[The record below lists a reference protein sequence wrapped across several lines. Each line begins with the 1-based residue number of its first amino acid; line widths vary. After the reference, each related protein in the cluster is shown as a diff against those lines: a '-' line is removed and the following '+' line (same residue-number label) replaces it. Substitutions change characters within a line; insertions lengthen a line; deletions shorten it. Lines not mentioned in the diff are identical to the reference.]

1 MYISQKRIYEDQQ
14 SKITILESELKEAVG
29 TIDTLVQE
37 NANLNYFT
45 LLGNDNAMTYFEQK
59 GVEAAEVERYVRESI
74 YAYNAKVEGNVLI
87 PYEAMNDGTMRIN
100 KLKFLNHRWIVA
112 DFTDGQYWGEMI
124 LEYFIE
130 SDNTITF
137 NNLGSIMYPN

>member
-1 MYISQKRIYEDQQ
+1 MYMNQKRIYEDQQ
-14 SKITILESELKEAVG
+14 SKITILESELKMAVD
-29 TIDTLVQE
+29 TVDTLVQE
-37 NANLNYFT
+37 NADLNYFT

-59 GVEAAEVERYVRESI
+59 GVEASDVEQYVRESI

-112 DFTDGQYWGEMI
+112 DFTDGEYWGEMI

-137 NNLGSIMYPN
+137 NNLGSVMYPN